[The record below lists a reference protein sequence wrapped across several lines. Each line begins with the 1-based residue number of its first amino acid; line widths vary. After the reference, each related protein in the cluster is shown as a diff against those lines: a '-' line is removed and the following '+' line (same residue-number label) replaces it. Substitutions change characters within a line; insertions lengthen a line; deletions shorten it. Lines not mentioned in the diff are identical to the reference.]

1 MRNMAPM
8 LIVLVLLAAGVMG
21 FMALRNAALDRRLD
35 GSVIGLGGLPI
46 WLKDGD
52 IAVKKSHPR
61 LSPKLS
67 DLSHRL
73 LPLYDIDLNDDA
85 DDPETSQ
92 EVIRQ
97 ATQRNIR
104 AKDYWT
110 KLDDLPSLV
119 LLPKWT
125 SGMMLTKVAHDETLI
140 NPAFFP
146 SLFRQMRLSGLRLD
160 RAGADFVTDRLGT
173 GEKYEVALFQAQTF
187 APDSLPTACREHT
200 RFGDGVLIVACNW
213 SDISHETLIV
223 SDPDLM
229 NNHGLSLA
237 QNAGFARALISE
249 LTADDARPVYVDTSP
264 GLLTS
269 IDKGQ
274 AERRDYTRSSSDLAR
289 FFDYPFSVLW
299 SMLMLVL
306 ALLLWRGAKRFGPV
320 LSEDDRRIEQSKTA
334 AIAAKAR
341 LLRLSGNDGQMVAD
355 FVRGQVLDLT
365 TRTFGPNLGEAG
377 QKRYFDHLARRD
389 AGLASAF
396 HASVDELITSG
407 PNMPRAELHRALET
421 YRHLLERVVDTHEP
435 ARISETR

>member
-1 MRNMAPM
+1 MRNVAPM
-8 LIVLVLLAAGVMG
+8 LIALVLLGAGAMG
-21 FMALRNAALDRRLD
+21 FMALRDAALDRRLD
-35 GSVIGLGGLPI
+35 GSVIGLGGLSV

-52 IAVKKSHPR
+52 IAVRKSHPR
-61 LSPKLS
+61 LSPTLG
-67 DLSHRL
+67 DLGLRV
-73 LPLYDIDLNDDA
+73 LPLYDVDLADNADA
-85 DDPETSQ
+85 PETPR
-92 EVIRQ
+92 EVIGQ
-97 ATQRNIR
+97 ATQRDIR
-104 AKDYWT
+104 AGVYWA

-140 NPAFFP
+140 PPGLFPA
-146 SLFRQMRLSGLRLD
+146 LFRQMRLDGLRLD
-160 RAGADFVTDRLGT
+160 RRGAAFVTDRLGA
-173 GEKYEVALFQAQTF
+173 GDDYEVALFQAQTF
-187 APDSLPTACREHT
+187 APDSVPAACREHT
-200 RFGDGVLIVACNW
+200 SFGDGVLILACNW
-213 SDISHETLIV
+213 RGTSHETLIV

-237 QNAGFARALISE
+237 QNAGFSRALILE
-249 LTADDARPVYVDTSP
+249 LTAGDARPVYVDTSP
-264 GLLTS
+264 EVLIS
-269 IDKGQ
+269 SDEGQ

-320 LSEDDRRIEQSKTA
+320 LSDDDGRIEQSKTA

-355 FVRGQVLDLT
+355 FVRGQVQDLT
-365 TRTFGPNLGEAG
+365 TRTFGPNLGAAG

-389 AGLASAF
+389 PGLASAF
-396 HASVDELITSG
+396 HASVDALITNG

-421 YRHLLERVVDTHEP
+421 YKHLLERVVDTHGP